1 MQLPIIAPSILSA
14 DMAFLGR
21 DLEMINQSKA
31 DWVHVDVM
39 DGVFVPNISLGFP
52 VIKAIKEHSRK
63 PLDVHLMI
71 TDPSRMI
78 DEFGVCGAK
87 SLTVHLEACTHL
99 HRVIHRIKKFN
110 ISAGVAINPHT
121 PVSALEEI
129 IGDLDLVCVM
139 GVNPGFGG
147 QTFIQGTISKI
158 RRLKELIRNSGS
170 SALIE
175 IDGGVDLANAS
186 SLVDAGADILVA
198 GNAVFS
204 HPSPADAISELK
216 SAGRKQNII

>member
-1 MQLPIIAPSILSA
+1 MQSPLIAPSILSA

-21 DLEMINQSKA
+21 EIEMINKSRA

-52 VIKAIKEHSRK
+52 VIKAIREHSEK

-71 TDPSRMI
+71 VDPSRMI
-78 DEFGVCGAK
+78 DEFGVCGAR
-87 SLTVHLEACTHL
+87 SLTVHVEACIHL

-110 ISAGVAINPHT
+110 ILAGVAINPHT
-121 PVSALEEI
+121 SLSALDEI
-129 IGDLDLVCVM
+129 ISDVDLVCVM

-147 QTFIQGTISKI
+147 QVFIPGTLDKI
-158 RRLKELIRNSGS
+158 RRLKKMIADAGS
-170 SALIE
+170 KALIE
-175 IDGGVDLANAS
+175 IDGGVDLGNAEA
-186 SLVDAGADILVA
+186 LVRAGANVLVA

-204 HPSPADAISELK
+204 HPSPTDAISELK
-216 SAGRKQNII
+216 SLRV

>member
-1 MQLPIIAPSILSA
+1 MQSPLIAPSILSA

-21 DLEMINQSKA
+21 EIEMINKSRA

-52 VIKAIKEHSRK
+52 VIKAIREHSEK

-71 TDPSRMI
+71 VDPSRMI
-78 DEFGVCGAK
+78 DEFGVCGAR
-87 SLTVHLEACTHL
+87 SLTVHVEACIHL

-110 ISAGVAINPHT
+110 ILAGVAINPHT
-121 PVSALEEI
+121 SLSALDEI
-129 IGDLDLVCVM
+129 ISDVDLVCVM

-147 QTFIQGTISKI
+147 QVFIPGTLDKI
-158 RRLKELIRNSGS
+158 RRLKKMIADAGS
-170 SALIE
+170 KALIE
-175 IDGGVDLANAS
+175 IDGGVDLGNAEA
-186 SLVDAGADILVA
+186 LVRAGANVLVA

-204 HPSPADAISELK
+204 HPSPSDAISELK
-216 SAGRKQNII
+216 SLRV